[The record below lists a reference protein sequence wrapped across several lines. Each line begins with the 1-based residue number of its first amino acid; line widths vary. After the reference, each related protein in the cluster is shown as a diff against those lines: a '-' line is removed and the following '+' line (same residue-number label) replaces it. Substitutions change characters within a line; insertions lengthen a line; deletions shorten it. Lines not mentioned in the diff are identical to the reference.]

1 MDILYEGFEPH
12 RFTVQEEVSPFK
24 KHKRK
29 IVLLLALIIIVCAG
43 TVLFYLKTISS
54 EPASIITTQSQSYD
68 LPPKLT
74 PPKPVTLPFPQS
86 VCSGSTFQVTNN
98 LQNARLENCVVFIK
112 GNNLIISTVE
122 FINSPVVVENSSR
135 ITFKDVVFSRSNDF
149 PSLPKKVTKE
159 VAIFLVNSNDIYFDH
174 VLVSDNQNGLYVEN
188 SSGIEIQN
196 SFFERNI
203 GDFGAIHMESSTPI
217 RIHDNVFRMNY
228 PLAMYFNNKNGSEQA
243 TFEVFKNSIQN
254 GILYGI
260 LVENW
265 KSSGVSR
272 VFNNVILGGRGAG
285 IAVQFESNPA
295 TIDILNNYIGKKTSC
310 EVLTSLLPIDLGNGW
325 CFAKSDGIKLEN
337 TQKVALRGNV
347 LIENERHGLDLRDAK
362 EIDVTRNSFVKNG
375 TYAIFAASSYFQST
389 NNTFHA
395 NTSMVH
401 EQEEPAPEAMRVF

>member
-54 EPASIITTQSQSYD
+54 EPASIITTQSQPYD

-112 GNNLIISTVE
+112 GNDLIISTVE

-188 SSGIEIQN
+188 SSGI
-196 SFFERNI
+196 
-203 GDFGAIHMESSTPI
+203 
-217 RIHDNVFRMNY
+217 
-228 PLAMYFNNKNGSEQA
+228 
-243 TFEVFKNSIQN
+243 
-254 GILYGI
+254 
-260 LVENW
+260 
-265 KSSGVSR
+265 
-272 VFNNVILGGRGAG
+272 
-285 IAVQFESNPA
+285 
-295 TIDILNNYIGKKTSC
+295 
-310 EVLTSLLPIDLGNGW
+310 
-325 CFAKSDGIKLEN
+325 
-337 TQKVALRGNV
+337 
-347 LIENERHGLDLRDAK
+347 
-362 EIDVTRNSFVKNG
+362 
-375 TYAIFAASSYFQST
+375 
-389 NNTFHA
+389 
-395 NTSMVH
+395 
-401 EQEEPAPEAMRVF
+401 